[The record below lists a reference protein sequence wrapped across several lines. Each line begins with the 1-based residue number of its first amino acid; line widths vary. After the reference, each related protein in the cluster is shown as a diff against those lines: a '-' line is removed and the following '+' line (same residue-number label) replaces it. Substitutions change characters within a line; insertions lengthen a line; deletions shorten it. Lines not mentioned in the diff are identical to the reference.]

1 VLVVRAFY
9 VALVSALLLFS
20 IIDDGLPAFI
30 IQGQALSTQH

>member
-1 VLVVRAFY
+1 VLIY

-30 IQGQALSTQH
+30 IQARH